1 MFAIAHAYLM
11 EQLFTQPQP
20 MCYLGC
26 VWPDMLFNGPLLHKQ
41 THKEG
46 AQFLAFIQLNAPDLI
61 PFALAVI
68 THGSEPHGFDWF
80 SDEAYDPGAEKGYAF
95 ERIRPFVQEVLA
107 VTHAPPEMGLWKGHN
122 FVEMTF
128 EAQLSQQYPHL
139 GLAVASACRSPELVN
154 RVAEVAAAYFQQ
166 PAADLAQ
173 NITRFPDTVSLN
185 QPTYASL
192 AEKYAAQLELKHGI
206 TDADIPGMAALL
218 QTVSEAIAADRDIF
232 LQTSISEVGAM
243 IARYQ

>member
-11 EQLFTQPQP
+11 EQLFAQPQP
-20 MCYLGC
+20 MNYLGC

-46 AQFLAFIQLNAPDLI
+46 AQFLAFILQNAPDLI

-95 ERIRPFVQEVLA
+95 ERIRPFVDEVIA

-128 EAQLSQQYPHL
+128 EAQLSLQYPHL
-139 GLAVASACRSPELVN
+139 GVAVANACHAPELVS
-154 RVAEVAAAYFQQ
+154 RVAEIAAAYFHQ
-166 PAADLAQ
+166 PAKALAE
-173 NITRFPDTVSLN
+173 NITRFPDTVSLQ

-192 AEKYAAQLELKHGI
+192 AEKYATQLELKHGI
-206 TDADIPGMAALL
+206 TDADIPGMTALL
-218 QTVSEAIAADRDIF
+218 QKVSDAIAADRDIF
-232 LQTSISEVGAM
+232 LQTSISEVGKT
-243 IARYQ
+243 IASYL